1 MDAKITA
8 ILQECSRA
16 SDEERITF
24 PEVVSALAV
33 AGIERYHTDLVRAE
47 TTYYFPDG
55 TTERVEVRPAAL
67 PPAMDFSAEGV
78 ESAVRAIQAGTIRY
92 GGFCERVLRAGCAGW
107 TVSILGRRVVYYG
120 RSGDSHTE
128 WFPGAR

>member
-1 MDAKITA
+1 MDPKITA
-8 ILQECSRA
+8 MLRECSRA
-16 SDEERITF
+16 SQEERITF
-24 PEVVSALAV
+24 PEVVAALAI
-33 AGIERYHTDLVRAE
+33 AGVERYHTDLVRAE

-55 TTERVEVRPAAL
+55 MTERVEARPLPL
-67 PPAMDFSAEGV
+67 PPSVDFSAEGV

-92 GGFCERVLRAGCAGW
+92 GGFCERELRAGCAGW

-128 WFPGAR
+128 WFPSAR

>member
-1 MDAKITA
+1 MTTRTTTV
-8 ILQECSRA
+8 LLECSRA
-16 SDEERITF
+16 SEEERITF
-24 PEVVSALAV
+24 PEVVAALAA
-33 AGIERYHTDLVRAE
+33 AGVERYHTDLVRAE

-55 TTERVEVRPAAL
+55 MTERVEFRPYAL
-67 PPAMDFSAEGV
+67 PPAMDFAAEGV